1 MLTYFW
7 LINWNF
13 SVTDSIGACKKEY
26 HFKICLSS
34 LSVWSQ
40 LYMEITIQSIKV
52 VETNN
57 FLMYMMHDAV
67 IKSSL
72 KARGLVTLYVCPV
85 FIF

>member
-1 MLTYFW
+1 M
-7 LINWNF
+7 
-13 SVTDSIGACKKEY
+13 
-26 HFKICLSS
+26 
-34 LSVWSQ
+34 WSQ

-72 KARGLVTLYVCPV
+72 KARGLVTLYMFFLYLFFDVLSL
-85 FIF
+85 